1 MRTVETTAKTGPD
14 GVLRLELPTG
24 QPDQTMHIVVTPQ
37 SIPETDQQS
46 RLLNAGIRPPLR
58 WNEEQIRPLNLGDPP
73 VSQTLIEDRR

>member
-24 QPDQTMHIVVTPQ
+24 QPDQTVHVVVTLQPI
-37 SIPETDQQS
+37 SETDQQA
-46 RLLNAGIRPPLR
+46 RLLKAGIRPPVR